1 MYAEDT
7 GNGFMRMYYY
17 VGGTTKNYVD
27 NNIGTV
33 DYETGE
39 IVITSMNVVSTEN
52 ADGTVDLITKPDSN
66 DIVAVR
72 NQLIEIDL
80 ANTTVTGLNDTI
92 TSGGSSAGTNY
103 TTSSSY

>member
-1 MYAEDT
+1 
-7 GNGFMRMYYY
+7 MYYY

-39 IVITSMNVVSTEN
+39 IVITSINVVSTEK
-52 ADGTVDLITKPDSN
+52 ADGTIDLITKPDSN

-72 NQLIEIDL
+72 NQLIEIDFT
-80 ANTTVTGLNDTI
+80 NIIISGENDTI

-103 TTSSSY
+103 ATTSSY